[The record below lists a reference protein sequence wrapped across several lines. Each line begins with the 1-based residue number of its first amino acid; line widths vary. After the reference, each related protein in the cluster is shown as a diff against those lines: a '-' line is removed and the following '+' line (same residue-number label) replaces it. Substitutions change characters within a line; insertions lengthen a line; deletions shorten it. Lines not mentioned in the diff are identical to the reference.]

1 MAMGFLHCR
10 AILRRGVLPEIVA
23 LFRRIGKAAL
33 AGRNSL
39 GDSSRMG
46 LYRPGLLG
54 IFSAVLLVDASLL
67 LATSLAARAAEP
79 DVSFKGQT
87 VHLYIGFAPGGTY
100 DYFGR
105 LVARHIGR
113 HLPGNP
119 TVIAEQ
125 MPGAGSFT
133 AANFLYARAPK
144 DGTALGIV
152 SQTMAIEEALGTPGV
167 QYKAA
172 RFNWIGRA
180 TAVNEVSFTFRTS
193 KTKTI
198 RDALTDE
205 TTMASTGAGSP
216 SETYLKLLNEVAST
230 RFKLVGP
237 YPASNDSM
245 LAMERGEVDG
255 AFTSYATLKFSH
267 QDWLRDHTINIL
279 VQYGERAADLP
290 DVPSAVDLATT
301 DEGRQMMAFY
311 VSSEQIGRAF
321 ITPPDT
327 PADRVTALR
336 KAYDETVQDPQLLA
350 EIEQSH
356 AEFSPLSGEKL
367 QRLVAATA
375 DVSPAII
382 ARVRDV
388 IGIRR

>member
-1 MAMGFLHCR
+1 MQL
-10 AILRRGVLPEIVA
+10 
-23 LFRRIGKAAL
+23 
-33 AGRNSL
+33 N
-39 GDSSRMG
+39 
-46 LYRPGLLG
+46 RPGLIG
-54 IFSAVLLVDASLL
+54 IFPTVLVGLL
-67 LATSLAARAAEP
+67 SATSLAARATEP
-79 DVSFKGQT
+79 DALFKGQT

-113 HLPGNP
+113 HLPGSP

-152 SQTMAIEEALGTPGV
+152 SQTMAIEEALGTPGL

-172 RFNWIGRA
+172 QFNWIGRA
-180 TAVNEVSFTFRTS
+180 TSVNEVSFTFRTS

-198 RDALTDE
+198 GDALTYE

-230 RFKLVGP
+230 KFKLVGP

-255 AFTSYATLKFSH
+255 AFTSYATLKASH
-267 QDWLRDHTINIL
+267 RDWLRDNAINIL

-290 DVPSAVDLATT
+290 DVPYAVDLAAT

-321 ITPPDT
+321 IAPPEMPT
-327 PADRVTALR
+327 ERVAALR
-336 KAYDETVQDPQLLA
+336 KAYDETMQDPQLLA

-356 AEFSPLSGEKL
+356 AEFSPLTGEKL

>member
-1 MAMGFLHCR
+1 M
-10 AILRRGVLPEIVA
+10 LR
-23 LFRRIGKAAL
+23 
-33 AGRNSL
+33 
-39 GDSSRMG
+39 
-46 LYRPGLLG
+46 RPGLIG
-54 IFSAVLLVDASLL
+54 IFPAVLVGASLL
-67 LATSLAARAAEP
+67 FASLAARAAEP
-79 DVSFKGQT
+79 DASFKGQT

-105 LVARHIGR
+105 LVARHIGG

-180 TAVNEVSFTFRTS
+180 TSVNEVSFTFHTS

-198 RDALTDE
+198 RDAISRE

-216 SETYLKLLNEVAST
+216 SETYLKLLNAVAGT

-237 YPASNDSM
+237 YPASNDSI

-255 AFTSYATLKFSH
+255 AFTSYATLKVAH
-267 QDWLRDHTINIL
+267 RDWLRDAAINIL

-290 DVPSAVDLATT
+290 EVPYAVDLATT
-301 DEGRQMMAFY
+301 DEGRQLMAFY

-321 ITPPDT
+321 LAPPDT
-327 PADRVTALR
+327 PADRVAALR
-336 KAYDETVQDPQLLA
+336 KAYDETMQDPQLLA

-356 AEFSPLSGEKL
+356 VEFSPLGGEKL

-375 DVSPAII
+375 DVPAATV
-382 ARVRDV
+382 ARVREI
-388 IGIRR
+388 IGIAR

>member
-1 MAMGFLHCR
+1 MQFCR
-10 AILRRGVLPEIVA
+10 PSVCGILPTVL
-23 LFRRIGKAAL
+23 IGA
-33 AGRNSL
+33 
-39 GDSSRMG
+39 
-46 LYRPGLLG
+46 GLL
-54 IFSAVLLVDASLL
+54 LEP
-67 LATSLAARAAEP
+67 ARAD

-180 TAVNEVSFTFRTS
+180 TSVNEVSFTFHTS

-198 RDALTDE
+198 RDAIAHE

-216 SETYLKLLNEVAST
+216 SETYLKLLNEVAGT
-230 RFKLVGP
+230 KFKLVGP
-237 YPASNDSM
+237 YPASNDSI

-255 AFTSYATLKFSH
+255 AFTSYATLKVSH
-267 QDWLRDHTINIL
+267 QDWLRDKAVNIL
-279 VQYGERAADLP
+279 VQYGERSADLP
-290 DVPSAVDLATT
+290 DVPYAIDLATT

-321 ITPPDT
+321 IAPPEV
-327 PADRVTALR
+327 PAERVAALR
-336 KAYDETVQDPQLLA
+336 RAYDETMQDRQFLA

-356 AEFSPLSGEKL
+356 VEFGPLPGEKL
-367 QRLVAATA
+367 QRLIAATA
-375 DVSPAII
+375 EVPPAII
-382 ARVRDV
+382 ARVRSV
-388 IGIRR
+388 IGISR